1 MKEESRKQKKRKSEE
16 RKKKGPGKST
26 LAHHIFESPENRNI
40 FVSNIAITNI
50 ETL

>member
-1 MKEESRKQKKRKSEE
+1 MKEESRKSEE
-16 RKKKGPGKST
+16 RKKKDQGKST